1 MKATQTTHLFG
12 ISGMEEVLALRT
24 LANEVEEANKLA
36 EDFDDSG
43 CTDDEEDNFDE
54 HNYLT
59 SVAEGAGYEMDIDG
73 I

>member
-24 LANEVEEANKLA
+24 LANEVEEANNLA

-59 SVAEGAGYEMDIDG
+59 SVAEGAGYECDQDG